1 MKSKTPTVDLKQT
14 LELLKLKKKTR
25 SWLGPILVFWLIMIA
40 YPLTVEFLQ
49 DKLEVGF
56 FSVLWIAILISM
68 MLATEDIFTEDF
80 NDGSLEQMMLKHS
93 SFSILV
99 SMKTLTYWLLI
110 GVPISAL
117 SFIFSF
123 GTTENFSLSISILPL
138 SLISSYIF
146 LNLFVLGNALSLNK
160 GSVLGALITMPLAL
174 PVLIVL
180 GKSLTA
186 IQIGINFISFILL
199 LLGCL
204 SIIMV
209 TVPLVVSYI
218 IKAHLE

>member
-1 MKSKTPTVDLKQT
+1 MKTLK
-14 LELLKLKKKTR
+14 LEYLKLKKKTR

-49 DKLEVGF
+49 DKLEIGF

-68 MLATEDIFTEDF
+68 MLATEDIFIEDY
-80 NDGSLEQMMLKHS
+80 NDGTLEHIIIKNS
-93 SFSILV
+93 SFQFLI
-99 SMKTLTYWLLI
+99 SMRIVMYWLMI
-110 GVPISAL
+110 GIPVSVL
-117 SFIFSF
+117 SFIFTL
-123 GTTENFSLSISILPL
+123 GTSEDVVLSLSIIPL
-138 SLISSYIF
+138 SMTSSYIF

-160 GSVLGALITMPLAL
+160 GSLLGALVTMPLAL

-180 GKSLTA
+180 GKSLIS
-186 IQIGINFISFILL
+186 IQLGINFLEFILL

-204 SIIMV
+204 SIIIIV
-209 TVPLVVSYI
+209 VPIIVSYI

>member
-1 MKSKTPTVDLKQT
+1 MKIIK
-14 LELLKLKKKTR
+14 LEYLKLRKKTR

-49 DKLEVGF
+49 NKLEIGF

-68 MLATEDIFTEDF
+68 MLATEDIFIEDY
-80 NDGSLEQMMLKHS
+80 NDGSLEHLILKNA
-93 SFSILV
+93 SFEFLV
-99 SMKTLTYWLLI
+99 SMRILIYWLMI
-110 GVPISAL
+110 GLPVSIL

-123 GTTENFSLSISILPL
+123 GTTENFILSLSIVPL

-160 GSVLGALITMPLAL
+160 GSLLGALITMPLAL

-180 GKSLTA
+180 GKSLIS
-186 IQIGINFISFILL
+186 IQLGINFLEFILL

-204 SIIMV
+204 SIIIV
-209 TVPLVVSYI
+209 IVPIIVSYI

>member
-1 MKSKTPTVDLKQT
+1 MKILK
-14 LELLKLKKKTR
+14 LELLKLRKKTR

-49 DKLEVGF
+49 EKLEIGF

-68 MLATEDIFTEDF
+68 MLAAEDIFTEDF
-80 NDGSLEQMMLKHS
+80 NDGTLEQMMIKS
-93 SFSILV
+93 STFSILV
-99 SMKTLTYWLLI
+99 SIKTLTYWMLI
-110 GVPISAL
+110 GVPISVL

-123 GTTENFSLSISILPL
+123 GTTENFSLSLMILPL

-186 IQIGINFISFILL
+186 IQLDINFISFILL

-209 TVPLVVSYI
+209 AIPLVVSYI

>member
-1 MKSKTPTVDLKQT
+1 MKIIK
-14 LELLKLKKKTR
+14 LEYLKLRKKTR

-49 DKLEVGF
+49 NKLEIGF

-68 MLATEDIFTEDF
+68 MLATEDIFIEDY
-80 NDGSLEQMMLKHS
+80 NDGSLEHLILKNA
-93 SFSILV
+93 SFEFLV
-99 SMKTLTYWLLI
+99 SMRILIYWLMI
-110 GVPISAL
+110 GLPVSIL

-123 GTTENFSLSISILPL
+123 GTTENFILSLSIVPL

-160 GSVLGALITMPLAL
+160 GSLLGALITMPLAL

-180 GKSLTA
+180 GKSLIS
-186 IQIGINFISFILL
+186 IQLGINFLEFILL

-204 SIIMV
+204 SIIIV
-209 TVPLVVSYI
+209 VVPIIVSYI

>member
-1 MKSKTPTVDLKQT
+1 MSSLR

-93 SFSILV
+93 SFSSLV

-110 GVPISAL
+110 GVPISIL

-123 GTTENFSLSISILPL
+123 GTTENFSLSLSILPL

-209 TVPLVVSYI
+209 AVPLVVSYI

>member
-1 MKSKTPTVDLKQT
+1 MKTIK
-14 LELLKLKKKTR
+14 LEYLKLKKKTR

-49 DKLEVGF
+49 DKLEIGF

-68 MLATEDIFTEDF
+68 MLATEDIFIEDY
-80 NDGSLEQMMLKHS
+80 NDGTLEHIIIKNS
-93 SFSILV
+93 SFQFLI
-99 SMKTLTYWLLI
+99 SMRIVMYWLMI
-110 GVPISAL
+110 GIPVSVL
-117 SFIFSF
+117 SFIFTL
-123 GTTENFSLSISILPL
+123 GTSEDVVLSLSIIPL
-138 SLISSYIF
+138 SMTSSYIF

-160 GSVLGALITMPLAL
+160 GSLLGALVTMPLAL

-180 GKSLTA
+180 GKSLIS
-186 IQIGINFISFILL
+186 IQLGINFLEFILL

-204 SIIMV
+204 SIIIIV
-209 TVPLVVSYI
+209 VPIIVSYI

>member
-1 MKSKTPTVDLKQT
+1 MKI
-14 LELLKLKKKTR
+14 LKLEYLKLRKKTR

-49 DKLEVGF
+49 NKLEIGF

-68 MLATEDIFTEDF
+68 MLATEDIFIEDY
-80 NDGSLEQMMLKHS
+80 NDGSLEHLILKNA
-93 SFSILV
+93 SFEFLV
-99 SMKTLTYWLLI
+99 SMRILIYWLMI
-110 GVPISAL
+110 GLPVSML
-117 SFIFSF
+117 SFIFSL
-123 GTTENFSLSISILPL
+123 GTTENFILSISIVPL

-160 GSVLGALITMPLAL
+160 GSLLGALVTMPLAL

-180 GKSLTA
+180 GKSLIS
-186 IQIGINFISFILL
+186 IQLGINFLEFILL

-204 SIIMV
+204 SIIIV
-209 TVPLVVSYI
+209 VVPIIVSYI

>member
-1 MKSKTPTVDLKQT
+1 MKI
-14 LELLKLKKKTR
+14 LKLEYLKLRKKTR

-49 DKLEVGF
+49 NKLEIGF

-68 MLATEDIFTEDF
+68 MLATEDIFIEDY
-80 NDGSLEQMMLKHS
+80 NDGSLEHLILKNA
-93 SFSILV
+93 SFEFLVAMRILIYWLMIGLPV
-99 SMKTLTYWLLI
+99 SM
-110 GVPISAL
+110 L
-117 SFIFSF
+117 SFIFSI
-123 GTTENFSLSISILPL
+123 GTTENFILSISIVPL

-160 GSVLGALITMPLAL
+160 GSLLGALVTMPLAL

-180 GKSLTA
+180 GKSLIS
-186 IQIGINFISFILL
+186 IQLGINFLEFILL

-204 SIIMV
+204 SIIIV
-209 TVPLVVSYI
+209 VVPIIVSYI